1 MHAGLRPKLPYH
13 APTQPVRTHT
23 RARYDADAG
32 GGDVESRYAGAYEE
46 RVNPFREFIAGEKQA
61 RRRQLSA
68 PDRIV
73 FELGQVVSSSR
84 CALLRTGLED
94 GRRGPHLNASCL

>member
-1 MHAGLRPKLPYH
+1 MRSH
-13 APTQPVRTHT
+13 THIQCE
-23 RARYDADAG
+23 ADAS

-68 PDRIV
+68 PDRIM

-84 CALLRTGLED
+84 CALLRTGLGD
-94 GRRGPHLNASCL
+94 GRIVLHPNASCL